1 MDFKDNCHVVVSQ
14 CYKVHVDASLDA
26 QNQMGKLAWVV
37 YLQDELVST
46 NILPKVRANSVN
58 GLEALVF
65 KIINQIYS
73 GAKIYTDSKSVWE
86 EWKGKNKNRIYLIDH
101 KDNLAD
107 ALLRGKEI
115 PTKYQKVPT
124 YRFEY
129 VKVKDEE

>member
-1 MDFKDNCHVVVSQ
+1 MDAKADCLIRPQ
-14 CYKVHVDASLDA
+14 CYKVHVDASFDA
-26 QNQMGKLAWVV
+26 KEKMGKLAWVV
-37 YLQDELVST
+37 YLQDKLVST

-58 GLEALVF
+58 ALEALVF

-73 GAKIYTDSKSVWE
+73 GSKIYTDSKNVWE

-101 KDNLAD
+101 NDNLAD
-107 ALLRGKEI
+107 ALLKGRQI

-129 VKVKDEE
+129 VKIKDED

>member
-1 MDFKDNCHVVVSQ
+1 
-14 CYKVHVDASLDA
+14 
-26 QNQMGKLAWVV
+26 MGKLAWVV

-46 NILPKVRANSVN
+46 NILPKVRSNSVN

-73 GAKIYTDSKSVWE
+73 GAKIYTDSKNVWE